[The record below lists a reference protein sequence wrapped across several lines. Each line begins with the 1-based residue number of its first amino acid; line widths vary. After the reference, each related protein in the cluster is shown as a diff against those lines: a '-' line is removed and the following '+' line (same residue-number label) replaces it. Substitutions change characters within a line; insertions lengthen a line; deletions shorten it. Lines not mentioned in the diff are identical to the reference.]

1 MTRAD
6 VTTGNR
12 RKAAYLAAAYDDLE
26 QRIAELR
33 EKEELDSIR
42 PELDGEEIMAILNV
56 GPSPAVGRAYKYL
69 LSLRMEEGEVGKE
82 EASARLKQWWDTVSN
97 NSV

>member
-12 RKAAYLAAAYDDLE
+12 RKAAHLAAAYDDLE
-26 QRIAELR
+26 LRIAELR
-33 EKEELDSIR
+33 KKEQLDSIR

-69 LSLRMEEGEVGKE
+69 LSLRMDEGELGKE
-82 EASARLKQWWDTVSN
+82 EAAARLKKWWEEDPNT
-97 NSV
+97 SV